1 MKENYKSAI
10 PLIVHG
16 KKLMLNI
23 VDTLASNG
31 YRCDIRRLPNGD
43 TYAVHFER
51 LVN

>member
-10 PLIVHG
+10 PLVVHG
-16 KKLMLNI
+16 KKLMLDI
-23 VDTLASNG
+23 VGTLVSNG

-43 TYAVHFER
+43 VYAVRFEM

>member
-16 KKLMLNI
+16 KKLII
-23 VDTLASNG
+23 VDTLVSNG

-43 TYAVHFER
+43 TYAVHFEM